1 MDNYLSDPILL
12 IITTA
17 LSFLKYILIFRFLF
31 EITMVN
37 FYNPISQ
44 AIVKITGPILAPL
57 RLFSLNIGRVDLM
70 IILLI
75 LVVISFEII
84 LPYLFQTV
92 SLNLIHV
99 AIFSFGLFLKTI
111 LNIYFY
117 LIIISAIAS
126 WFFAYNNHPLFSLI
140 NELCE
145 PLYYPVRNLL
155 PQTPGIDFSPIV
167 LLLLIQITEMII
179 LRPIFELIKYF

>member
-75 LVVISFEII
+75 LVGV
-84 LPYLFQTV
+84 Q
-92 SLNLIHV
+92 
-99 AIFSFGLFLKTI
+99 
-111 LNIYFY
+111 
-117 LIIISAIAS
+117 
-126 WFFAYNNHPLFSLI
+126 
-140 NELCE
+140 
-145 PLYYPVRNLL
+145 
-155 PQTPGIDFSPIV
+155 Q
-167 LLLLIQITEMII
+167 
-179 LRPIFELIKYF
+179 